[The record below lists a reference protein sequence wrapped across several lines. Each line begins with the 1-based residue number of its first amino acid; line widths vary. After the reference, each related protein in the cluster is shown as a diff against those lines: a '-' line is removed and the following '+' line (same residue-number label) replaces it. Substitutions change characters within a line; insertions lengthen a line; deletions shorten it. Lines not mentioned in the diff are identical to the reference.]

1 MPKPSQQ
8 KQPEQQ
14 KQHFIPWFLLKR
26 FTPAD
31 QPPARPAASLQTKAC
46 RPDLL
51 LNKIDLES
59 SSLTQRPVSA
69 EFALVEMYRD
79 PGFDENSYHLE
90 TTLHAQIY
98 PEDAFMFELHLLH
111 RYMSFCQLQN
121 IGEEFLLTENAFGIF
136 EDPSTVHN
144 EVISIY
150 TEYHNFAPISPV
162 NISLPSKRV
171 LH

>member
-1 MPKPSQQ
+1 MPRS
-8 KQPEQQ
+8 
-14 KQHFIPWFLLKR
+14 
-26 FTPAD
+26 
-31 QPPARPAASLQTKAC
+31 
-46 RPDLL
+46 
-51 LNKIDLES
+51 N
-59 SSLTQRPVSA
+59 
-69 EFALVEMYRD
+69 
-79 PGFDENSYHLE
+79 
-90 TTLHAQIY
+90 